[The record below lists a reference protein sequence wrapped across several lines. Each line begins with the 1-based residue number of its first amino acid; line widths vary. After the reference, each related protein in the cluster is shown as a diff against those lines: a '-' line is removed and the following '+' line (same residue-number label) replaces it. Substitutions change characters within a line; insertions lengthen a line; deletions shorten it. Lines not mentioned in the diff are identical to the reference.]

1 MAVSGSQYEEYDLVN
16 SEQEKDS
23 LVSLHGQIYN
33 KIYVYVI
40 WKSLG
45 STEISGTI
53 WVELSWCNHCD
64 LTINN

>member
-1 MAVSGSQYEEYDLVN
+1 MGVSGSQYEEYDLVN

-33 KIYVYVI
+33 KIYVHVI

-45 STEISGTI
+45 SKEIPGTI
-53 WVELSWCNHCD
+53 
-64 LTINN
+64 